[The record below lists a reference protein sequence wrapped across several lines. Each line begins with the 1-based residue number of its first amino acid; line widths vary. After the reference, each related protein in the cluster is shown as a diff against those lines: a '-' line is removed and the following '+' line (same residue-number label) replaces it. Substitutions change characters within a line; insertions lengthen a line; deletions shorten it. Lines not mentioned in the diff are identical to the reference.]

1 MRCLALVTARGGSVR
16 LPRKNVKL
24 FNGRPLIEWTI
35 SAASGVGQR
44 VTRLVVSTDCEETAD
59 ICRALGCEVPFVRPA
74 ELSTSEASSINVARH
89 CIDYLETVEGDEPYD
104 WVLLLQPTSPLRTS
118 ADIVAALDIASTRC
132 VTAVISVCE
141 VIDSHPQKLKTIKD
155 NILKPYL
162 GDKFQQVR
170 SQELS
175 PPVFRTNG
183 AVYLTRRDVIMAQ
196 NCFYG
201 EYPVPL
207 VMPEDR
213 SIDIDTEFDFQF
225 ASQIMS
231 DRN

>member
-16 LPRKNVKL
+16 LPRKNVRP
-24 FNGRPLIEWTI
+24 FNGRPLIEWTLN
-35 SAASGVGQR
+35 AAFGAGQR
-44 VTRLVVSTDCEETAD
+44 VTRLVVSTDCEETAE
-59 ICRALGCEVPFVRPA
+59 ICHALGCEVPFVRPSK
-74 ELSTSEASSINVARH
+74 LSTSDASSINVARH
-89 CIDYLETVEGDEPYD
+89 CIDYLETVEGDDPYD
-104 WVLLLQPTSPLRTS
+104 WILLLQPTSPLRTS
-118 ADIVAALDIASTRC
+118 SDIIAALDIASTKN
-132 VTAVISVCE
+132 VTAVIGVCE

-162 GDKFQQVR
+162 GDKFEQVR
-170 SQELS
+170 TQDLS
-175 PPVFRTNG
+175 PSVFRTNG
-183 AVYLTRRDVIMAQ
+183 AVYLTRRDVIMNQ

-231 DRN
+231 RQN